1 MRWNAGC
8 KKYTSKGISK
18 EDLATNFEYYGK
30 IITTRDSV
38 FTRTSEVRTLIN

>member
-18 EDLATNFEYYGK
+18 EDVATNFEQYGK
-30 IITTRDSV
+30 IITTRDNVYKGGIGV
-38 FTRTSEVRTLIN
+38 FYQDQ